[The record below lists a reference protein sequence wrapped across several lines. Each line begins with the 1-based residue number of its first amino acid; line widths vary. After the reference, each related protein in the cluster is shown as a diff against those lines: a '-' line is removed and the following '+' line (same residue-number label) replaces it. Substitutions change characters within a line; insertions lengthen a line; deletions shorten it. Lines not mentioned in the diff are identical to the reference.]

1 MVQLFASLT
10 GSFPEGTSPVTLN
23 GDQIGKITWL
33 YDKSTEVRAAI
44 NALLVR
50 ITGGSV
56 RLIEPKINGQENE
69 RLMTTQLKNLAKQVT
84 DSAAYSRR
92 HDYRLANDLGC
103 TGNDPIYSLW
113 HMCRPGARRQVVP
126 ARAFAGGFHH
136 RAGL

>member
-10 GSFPEGTSPVTLN
+10 GSFPKGTSPVTLN
-23 GDQIGKITWL
+23 GAQIDKITWL

-84 DSAAYSRR
+84 DSTVQFILDSMM
-92 HDYRLANDLGC
+92 
-103 TGNDPIYSLW
+103 TTQIGNGAVYSLW
-113 HMCRPGARRQVVP
+113 YVCRPGARRQVVP
-126 ARAFAGGFHH
+126 TCTFAGGFHH

>member
-10 GSFPEGTSPVTLN
+10 GSFPKGTSPVTLN
-23 GDQIGKITWL
+23 GAQIDKITWL

-84 DSAAYSRR
+84 DSAVCLFSTA
-92 HDYRLANDLGC
+92 
-103 TGNDPIYSLW
+103 
-113 HMCRPGARRQVVP
+113 
-126 ARAFAGGFHH
+126 
-136 RAGL
+136 